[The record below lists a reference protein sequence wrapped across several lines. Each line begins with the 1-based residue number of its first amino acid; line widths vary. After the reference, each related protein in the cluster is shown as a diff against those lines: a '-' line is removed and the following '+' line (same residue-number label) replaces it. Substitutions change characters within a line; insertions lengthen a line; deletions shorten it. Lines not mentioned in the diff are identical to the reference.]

1 MQPGWMLHS
10 FICVGVATVSFLLSF
25 KMIGKLKRSDKRYL
39 TSVTFGFFWA
49 LFGVSYLFFGLSIAS
64 EYTSDS
70 GLALAFF
77 YASFASLLMMSAP
90 LSYFI
95 MHILLGDK
103 RVSIATSLGFAI
115 IGLTCIILL
124 FTVGVDMASP
134 DFWIPKY
141 DLDPLLQYLFVF
153 GLYVPS
159 LSMILGLLPF
169 VALRIAPKFTKYKIT
184 LSLIALSLVYDFVL
198 LGVLGIS
205 GLSRVISSLFIL
217 LGALLGYAAF
227 FPPKIA
233 IKVFKLEE
241 KEFEEYVGYEG
252 DGE

>member
-1 MQPGWMLHS
+1 MLHS
-10 FICVGVATVSFLLSF
+10 FVCVGISLISFLLSI
-25 KMIGKLKRSDKRYL
+25 KMIRKLERSDFRYL

-49 LFGVSYLFFGLSIAS
+49 LFGVSYLFLGLSMAS
-64 EYTSDS
+64 EYYENTDMSV
-70 GLALAFF
+70 AFF
-77 YASFASLLMMSAP
+77 YASFASLLMMTAP

-103 RVSIATSLGFAI
+103 KISIATSLCFSV
-115 IGLTCIILL
+115 IGLVCIILL
-124 FTVGVDMASP
+124 FTIGVERPYP
-134 DFWIPKY
+134 DFWIPRY
-141 DLDPLLQYLFVF
+141 DLDPLLQFVFVF

-169 VALRIAPKFTKYKIT
+169 IALRIAPKFTKYKIT

-198 LGVLGIS
+198 IGVLGIS
-205 GLSRVISSLFIL
+205 GLPRVISNLFIL

-233 IKVFKLEE
+233 IDVLKLEE
-241 KEFEEYVGYEG
+241 KEFEEYKG
-252 DGE
+252 DDAEV